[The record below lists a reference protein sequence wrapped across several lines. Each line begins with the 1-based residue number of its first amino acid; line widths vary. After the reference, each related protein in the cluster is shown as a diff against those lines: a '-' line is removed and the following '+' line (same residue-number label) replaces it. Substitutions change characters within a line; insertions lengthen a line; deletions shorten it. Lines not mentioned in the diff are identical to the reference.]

1 MIDLEIVKEPICHA
15 LGKNEVQPE
24 SSIHLAYKIDSG
36 KKIGSN
42 ITVNEGLCSL
52 VGFSPSDFKQADYF
66 LLDEINN
73 NAQIIELSD
82 LSSDYK
88 DCMKATKDFD
98 NEDLTYAQMILKNK
112 DKAKDFV
119 HTKIWSEV
127 ISEFKNKWFG
137 SIAIIERYCRKI
149 NFSNDLSYSFLIVL
163 KNSQDPYELEIISRK
178 LKGMVRHQIKVVN
191 TKNLDKSLLIKI
203 S

>member
-1 MIDLEIVKEPICHA
+1 MS
-15 LGKNEVQPE
+15 GN
-24 SSIHLAYKIDSG
+24 HLNRVWSGAY
-36 KKIGSN
+36 
-42 ITVNEGLCSL
+42 TVNEGLCSL

-98 NEDLTYAQMILKNK
+98 NEDLTYVQMILKNK

-119 HTKIWSEV
+119 DKNNKHIH
-127 ISEFKNKWFG
+127 KNKILF
-137 SIAIIERYCRKI
+137 I
-149 NFSNDLSYSFLIVL
+149 F
-163 KNSQDPYELEIISRK
+163 
-178 LKGMVRHQIKVVN
+178 
-191 TKNLDKSLLIKI
+191 TSLLII
-203 S
+203 Y